1 MAQKEWNKKFS
12 DDMNKKTG
20 GKGLW
25 DIENKKTQPIAIN
38 RATGLKIYCPCCMDS
53 GSTYNLMG
61 RAYCDNKDNAPYSEN
76 HMICWENALADFPK
90 KNK

>member
-25 DIENKKTQPIAIN
+25 DIENKKHRT
-38 RATGLKIYCPCCMDS
+38 
-53 GSTYNLMG
+53 
-61 RAYCDNKDNAPYSEN
+61 
-76 HMICWENALADFPK
+76 
-90 KNK
+90 